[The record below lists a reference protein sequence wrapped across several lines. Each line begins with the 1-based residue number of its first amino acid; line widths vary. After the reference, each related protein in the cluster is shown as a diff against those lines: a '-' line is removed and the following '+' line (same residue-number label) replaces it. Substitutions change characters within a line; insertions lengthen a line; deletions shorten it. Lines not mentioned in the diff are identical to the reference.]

1 MRAAVI
7 GGNLQGVE
15 ATYLGKKAGWE
26 VMVIDKNPGVPASGL
41 CDSFIQLDVTSAMG
55 MMRDARE
62 IDIVIPALENED
74 ALAHLGHWAET
85 EGIPYAFDSKAY
97 SISSSKA
104 KSNQL
109 FHQLG
114 VPTPKPWPN
123 CGFPVVVKPSKGSG
137 SEGVHVVY
145 DTDQLR
151 YHLPETKP
159 SDDWVVQELLPGPSY
174 SLEVIG
180 CFGQYKALQVTDLA
194 MDASYDCKRVGAP
207 TELSARLAAEFEE
220 ISVAIAEAMA
230 LRGVM
235 DVEAIVHDG
244 VPKILEVDAR
254 LPSQTP
260 TAVYWS
266 TGLNIVE
273 VLGELFLKGSLN
285 DSHVRLGSAR
295 RTPRGVIYEHIRVS
309 GSMLEVVGEHIMTG
323 AGPLHIRRDFFGADE
338 VITNY
343 EPGRDEWVATLISS
357 GVDRQDAWDRRC
369 RAIEEIRRWFGLGA
383 YYDPMAADYPARL
396 TP

>member
-26 VMVIDKNPGVPASGL
+26 VMVIDKNPGVPASGF

-55 MMRDARE
+55 MMRAARE

-74 ALAHLGHWAET
+74 ALVRPGQWAET

-97 SISSSKA
+97 SISSSKV

-109 FHQLG
+109 FHHLG
-114 VPTPKPWPN
+114 IPTPKPWPN

-145 DTDQLR
+145 DRDQLQC
-151 YHLPETKP
+151 HLPEATP

-194 MDASYDCKRVGAP
+194 MDASYDCKRVEAP
-207 TELSARLAAEFEE
+207 TELSAKLAAEFEE
-220 ISVAIAEAMA
+220 MSVAIAEAMA

-273 VLGELFLKGSLN
+273 VLGEVFSRGSLN
-285 DSHVRLGSAR
+285 DLHANLGSKR

-309 GSMLEVVGEHIMTG
+309 GNMLEVAGEHSMTG

-338 VITNY
+338 VITNH
-343 EPGRDEWVATLISS
+343 EPGRDEWVATLIIS

-369 RAIEEIRRWFGLGA
+369 QVIEEIRGWFGLGA
-383 YYDPMAADYPARL
+383 YYDCMAADYPARQV
-396 TP
+396 P